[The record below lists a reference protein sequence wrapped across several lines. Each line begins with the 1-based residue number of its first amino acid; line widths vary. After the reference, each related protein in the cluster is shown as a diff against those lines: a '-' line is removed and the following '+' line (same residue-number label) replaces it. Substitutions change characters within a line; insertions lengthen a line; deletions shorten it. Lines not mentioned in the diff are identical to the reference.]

1 MFYELRQSYEPRAS
15 LIPVARRLTLPTEL
29 WMGGANAL
37 HGELLE
43 PGRLADTWIID
54 LAGDLPDTHRE
65 AAGLWLP
72 RVFTD
77 SETEPSNFDRLCDLA
92 ESVAA
97 ALTGAPAVPGWPHPS
112 EPPSRLY
119 VMCQQGLNRSG
130 LVTGLI
136 LRALGHSVEETLAA
150 IATRRGALNNQTYVR
165 LLRGEAPTR

>member
-1 MFYELRQSYEPRAS
+1 
-15 LIPVARRLTLPTEL
+15 
-29 WMGGANAL
+29 MGGANAL
-37 HGELLE
+37 HGDPLE
-43 PGRLADTWIID
+43 PDTLADAWIID
-54 LAGDLPDTHRE
+54 LAGDMPDAHRE

-92 ESVAA
+92 GSVAA
-97 ALTGAPAVPGWPHPS
+97 AIVGEPGDLQWPHPP
-112 EPPSRLY
+112 EPPARLY

-136 LRALGHSVEETLAA
+136 LQALGHSVEETLSA

-165 LLRGEAPTR
+165 LLRDEVPVR